1 MELSYRIA
9 VISHRRAKVLC
20 AKTLSLLRGLGFPA
34 DIIHVFI
41 DEPEIPEY
49 SAAIADA
56 FSDFR
61 PNVCRGGVGTMGQ
74 RRVVEDYFSGARVV
88 CLDDDIGG
96 FKIWGTDLAIPQL
109 FEECFRIA
117 EKAGCNLWGLHPSDN
132 GLSMKDM
139 ATVGLS
145 YIIGS
150 CFGMKCVYKI
160 DYTNHLT
167 EDFERT
173 VQYYKK
179 DGQVIRFNGIGIK
192 TKYFAA
198 GGLEEFRV
206 GDAQVEAARDFHKRH
221 PTLCRLRIRE
231 NKPAD
236 VVIKTLALHRYM
248 EPFRES

>member
-1 MELSYRIA
+1 MLSYKIA
-9 VISHRRAKVLC
+9 IPSHKRSKIIC
-20 AKTLSLLRGLGFPA
+20 QKTLPLLRGLGFPA
-34 DIIHVFI
+34 DIIHIFI
-41 DEPEIPEY
+41 NPPEMEEY
-49 SAAIADA
+49 STAIAKA
-56 FSDFR
+56 FPDYLPIMCNGR
-61 PNVCRGGVGTMGQ
+61 AGTSGQ
-74 RRVVEDYFSGARVV
+74 RRAIEDFFFDQKVI
-88 CLDDDIGG
+88 CFDDDIGG
-96 FKIWGTDLAIPQL
+96 LKIWGSDLAVPQL
-109 FEECFRIA
+109 FEECFSIA
-117 EKAGCNLWGLHPSDN
+117 EKSGCNLWGLHPSDN

-160 DYTNHLT
+160 DYTNNLT

-179 DGQVIRFNGIGIK
+179 DGKVIRFNGIGIK

-206 GDAQVEAARDFHKRH
+206 GDAQIEAAKDFHNRH
-221 PTLCRLRIRE
+221 PMLCRLRIRE

-236 VVIKTLALHRYM
+236 VVIKTISIHRYIQ
-248 EPFRES
+248 PFQ